1 MSYKNLCIFSLNGS
15 YKKLVVT
22 KKFSLVLLASVSE
35 SHGDQ
40 NVQYS
45 VI

>member
-15 YKKLVVT
+15 YKKL
-22 KKFSLVLLASVSE
+22 SLILLASVSE
-35 SHGDQ
+35 SHGNQD
-40 NVQYS
+40 VQYS